1 MEFIGIVVLVVV
13 VVAMIC
19 AYELKVNADSDS
31 AAQVSDGA
39 ASTADTVVLENSS
52 GGTQGK
58 AKWGD
63 ALSDASDMLSGLED
77 SDAELAEPKAIRTS
91 GVVAAKKKTA
101 AKKKAAKKK
110 AAKKKAA
117 KKKAP
122 AKKKAVKKPAAKKK
136 SPTKKK
142 AAAKKKPAAKKK

>member
-31 AAQVSDGA
+31 AAQVRDGA

-110 AAKKKAA
+110 AAKKKA
-117 KKKAP
+117 P

>member
-63 ALSDASDMLSGLED
+63 ALSDA
-77 SDAELAEPKAIRTS
+77 
-91 GVVAAKKKTA
+91 
-101 AKKKAAKKK
+101 
-110 AAKKKAA
+110 
-117 KKKAP
+117 
-122 AKKKAVKKPAAKKK
+122 
-136 SPTKKK
+136 
-142 AAAKKKPAAKKK
+142 